1 MELSGFRKTDTLLSK
16 LENAYNQALEN
27 QTIHSASRIVEIQ
40 ERLAGL
46 IPLQPKRLHLIR
58 SKPDKPAETR

>member
-46 IPLQPKRLHLIR
+46 IPLQPKRLHLIG
-58 SKPDKPAETR
+58 SKPDKTAETR